1 MNSTKVIDLTEN
13 DVVLA
18 KTLIENCHTEH
29 IGYNGYIE
37 ELDQAIKDEDVD
49 QIKAVLSQMRYEYKY
64 TKMFLDLLFSGENGE
79 NVKTIDAATNKKRKV
94 ENIDK

>member
-1 MNSTKVIDLTEN
+1 MNSIELIQ
-13 DVVLA
+13 LA

-37 ELDQAIKDEDVD
+37 ELDQAIKDEEVN
-49 QIKAVLSQMRYEYKY
+49 QIKAVLRQMRYEYKT
-64 TKMFLDLLFSGENGE
+64 TKMFLDHLFSGENVK
-79 NVKTIDAATNKKRKV
+79 NVETTDAATNKKRKV